1 VPTRNKMYKI
11 HLILYICHMSEMS
24 ITNARAEFPT
34 AIAKAKKSPVHIL
47 KHGKPV
53 AVLIGNSLY
62 EKMLGAME
70 ELDDI
75 ATFDR
80 AIKDKS
86 KNIPWESIK
95 KELGLS

>member
-1 VPTRNKMYKI
+1 MYKTN
-11 HLILYICHMSEMS
+11 LILYISNMSEMS
-24 ITNARAEFPT
+24 ITNARAEFPA
-34 AIAKAKKSPVHIL
+34 AIAKAKKRPVHIL

-53 AVLIGNSLY
+53 AVLINNSLY
-62 EKMLGAME
+62 EKMLSAME

-75 ATFDR
+75 ATFDL